1 MAKGA
6 NQKLKLLYL
15 LDILMKNT
23 DEDHPMSMKGIID
36 SLAKADVAAERKS
49 IYSDIEELRKFG
61 IDVETSTKGYYI
73 ASRDFELPEL
83 KLMVDS
89 ICASRFITE
98 KKSRML
104 IEKIESLASRYE
116 AGKLQRQ
123 VFIADRIKNANES
136 IYYTVDTISEA
147 INKNKKIA
155 FKYFDY
161 TPEKTKKLRNEG
173 KEYVV
178 SPYSL
183 TVCDENY
190 YLISHFPKYER
201 LTHFRVDRM
210 CEINVLDETAEDAE
224 KIMGKGFSIGEYS
237 KKIFNMYSGE
247 SIRVSIKC
255 HNSVINAVIDRFGEG
270 VFMEKCDD
278 ENVFV
283 YPNVDISPTFFAWIF
298 TFGGKM
304 KIEAPRGVK
313 EQFNSMLKNFTE

>member
-6 NQKLKLLYL
+6 NQKLKMLYL

-23 DEDHPMSMKGIID
+23 DENHPMSMKGIID
-36 SLAKADVAAERKS
+36 SLAKVDVAAERKS

-123 VFIADRIKNANES
+123 VFIADRIKNVNES

-147 INKNKKIA
+147 INKKKKIA

-161 TPEKTKKLRNEG
+161 TPEKTKKLRNDG

-210 CEINVLDETAEDAE
+210 CEINVLDEMAEDAE

-304 KIEAPRGVK
+304 KIEGPQGVK
-313 EQFNSMLKNFTE
+313 EQFNFMLKNFME